1 VEDVAEGRNWQPV
14 AHNVFDDRRLPAV
27 VEPVGMLPDAIW
39 TVHLLVY
46 EPDGRLPAGDAR
58 LPAQRNPE
66 QAEPVVDQDSFLHRD
81 RLRRED
87 PEVKFRRGDVLQVGR
102 VGEEGEHPLARQRHI
117 HGRRKNVECHAS
129 HCTESAAKSLH

>member
-1 VEDVAEGRNWQPV
+1 MEDVAEGRKWQPV
-14 AHNVFDDRRLPAV
+14 AHTVFDDRRLSAV
-27 VEPVGMLPDAIW
+27 VESVGMLPDAIW

-46 EPDGRLPAGDAR
+46 EPDGRLPARDAR

-66 QAEPVVDQDSFLHRD
+66 QTEPVVDQGPFLHRD

-102 VGEEGEHPLARQRHI
+102 VGEEGEHP
-117 HGRRKNVECHAS
+117 
-129 HCTESAAKSLH
+129 